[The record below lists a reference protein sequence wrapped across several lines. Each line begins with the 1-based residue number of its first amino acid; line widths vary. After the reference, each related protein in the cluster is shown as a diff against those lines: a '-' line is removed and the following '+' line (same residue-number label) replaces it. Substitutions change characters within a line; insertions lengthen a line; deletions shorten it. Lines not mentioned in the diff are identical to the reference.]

1 MSTLALF
8 EILARGAASG
18 MVLLLGIALLQ
29 HWQAT
34 RLARLGTIFAL
45 STSIYV
51 LVSSTQIAAA
61 LGPLDPVLSIVA
73 IFNSVFFWWFVTAL
87 FCDDWDWEWWRLAPL
102 AGIAGFSLLHFQSPD
117 GSLPS
122 QIGLALWQSLVVILM
137 GHAALFGLNGLRDDL
152 VENRR
157 QFRVV
162 FAVLSAGLGITVS
175 MTEILFRNQTLPDFV
190 FFAHAA
196 AVCVLALLFTG
207 WALRLRDFLVVT
219 TPQAVVEPKE
229 DARIEP
235 VDRHLASQL
244 DQAMAEGIYREAN
257 LTIQALSD
265 RVNAP
270 EHRLRKLINQQLGYR
285 NFSSFLNSFRLRDA
299 QEILASPE
307 RSRDQVLII
316 ALDLGYGSIAPFNRA
331 FKLETGMTPTEF
343 RRKTLS
349 ERTQ

>member
-1 MSTLALF
+1 M
-8 EILARGAASG
+8 
-18 MVLLLGIALLQ
+18 
-29 HWQAT
+29 
-34 RLARLGTIFAL
+34 
-45 STSIYV
+45 
-51 LVSSTQIAAA
+51 
-61 LGPLDPVLSIVA
+61 
-73 IFNSVFFWWFVTAL
+73 TAL

-102 AGIAGFSLLHFQSPD
+102 AGIAGFSLLHFQSPE

-219 TPQAVVEPKE
+219 TPQAVAEPKA

-257 LTIQALSD
+257 LTIQALAD
-265 RVNAP
+265 RLNAP